1 MRKILISDILPLIYN
16 YLRQQGLKS
25 FAEKLNKMSGLDLE
39 DSESPLASKKLAKII
54 KFYIKNNEKML
65 E

>member
-39 DSESPLASKKLAKII
+39 DSVNIL
-54 KFYIKNNEKML
+54 Y
-65 E
+65 